1 MGEGHLPVLVDEVVA
16 SLAVGPGSSVA
27 DCTVGGGGHAER
39 LLEAASPDG
48 RLLGIDADRAAIAEA
63 ERVLARF
70 GDRVV
75 LRHANFE
82 SIYDVATDAGFVP
95 LDAVLF
101 DLGLSSYQLADPD
114 RGFSFAADAPP
125 DMRFDETSGLSA
137 LELIERSSERELA
150 GIIATFGEE
159 RRAGRIA
166 KAIVAARAEG
176 RIVTAAELAAIVA
189 SVVPSR
195 HGRRRAAHPSGHAHV
210 PGAPHRREPRGRGP
224 LGRPGRR
231 PRGAPPGRADGR
243 HQLPQPRG
251 PHREAVRRAREPRLH
266 RGAPLPPACTCGH
279 RAQLRAVT
287 KGVIT
292 PGPEEVRRNRRARS
306 AKLRVAEKLAMDEPK
321 EEGQMSKGRS
331 RHQASRRRMY
341 SARQRELR
349 ERRRAPRARSE
360 YWLSDEVAAIEIE
373 EGLDFESPGGLRH
386 RERRR
391 ASAA

>member
-1 MGEGHLPVLVDEVVA
+1 MGEGHLPVLVDEVLT

-39 LLEAASPDG
+39 LLETTSPDG

-82 SIYDVATDAGFVP
+82 AIYDTAIESGLAP
-95 LDAVLF
+95 LDSALF
-101 DLGLSSYQLADPD
+101 DLGLSSYQLADPA

-125 DMRFDETSGLSA
+125 DMRFDETSGVSA

-150 GIIATFGEE
+150 GILATFGEE

-166 KAIVAARAEG
+166 KAIVAARSEG
-176 RIVTAAELAAIVA
+176 RIVTAADLADVVARAAPSRPGGADAGRIHPATRTFQALRIAVNREVEVLTAGLAGALAA
-189 SVVPSR
+189 
-195 HGRRRAAHPSGHAHV
+195 
-210 PGAPHRREPRGRGP
+210 
-224 LGRPGRR
+224 LRPG
-231 PRGAPPGRADGR
+231 GRM
-243 HQLPQPRG
+243 
-251 PHREAVRRAREPRLH
+251 AVISYHSIEDRIVKRFIARESRDCIEE
-266 RGAPLPPACTCGH
+266 PLPPVCTCGH

-306 AKLRVAEKLAMDEPK
+306 AKLRVAEKLA
-321 EEGQMSKGRS
+321 
-331 RHQASRRRMY
+331 
-341 SARQRELR
+341 
-349 ERRRAPRARSE
+349 
-360 YWLSDEVAAIEIE
+360 
-373 EGLDFESPGGLRH
+373 
-386 RERRR
+386 
-391 ASAA
+391 

>member
-1 MGEGHLPVLVDEVVA
+1 MGEGHLPVLVDEVLT

-39 LLEAASPDG
+39 LLEATSPDG

-82 SIYDVATDAGFVP
+82 AIYDAATDAGVFP

-150 GIIATFGEE
+150 GILATFGEE

-166 KAIVAARAEG
+166 KAIMAARAEG
-176 RIVTAAELAAIVA
+176 RIVTAADLAAVVA
-189 SVVPSR
+189 AASPSR
-195 HGRRRAAHPSGHAHV
+195 
-210 PGAPHRREPRGRGP
+210 
-224 LGRPGRR
+224 
-231 PRGAPPGRADGR
+231 
-243 HQLPQPRG
+243 
-251 PHREAVRRAREPRLH
+251 
-266 RGAPLPPACTCGH
+266 
-279 RAQLRAVT
+279 
-287 KGVIT
+287 
-292 PGPEEVRRNRRARS
+292 
-306 AKLRVAEKLAMDEPK
+306 
-321 EEGQMSKGRS
+321 
-331 RHQASRRRMY
+331 
-341 SARQRELR
+341 
-349 ERRRAPRARSE
+349 
-360 YWLSDEVAAIEIE
+360 
-373 EGLDFESPGGLRH
+373 PGG
-386 RERRR
+386 
-391 ASAA
+391 ADAGP